1 MNRWTRWQDWVA
13 LVAGAYAILS
23 PIWTTMIA
31 AATGTLIL
39 LGIIIVLTAL
49 ASLAEPGAVML
60 QSLMAAVGVVVFVSP
75 WVMGFAS
82 TTSMAAWTAWIVGAV
97 SAIVGLLA
105 VPASNQTH
113 SSLLAAQH

>member
-1 MNRWTRWQDWVA
+1 MKKWARWQDWVA

-23 PIWTTMIA
+23 PIWTTTVA

-39 LGIIIVLTAL
+39 LGIIIALAAL
-49 ASLAEPGAVML
+49 ASLAEPDAVLL
-60 QSLMAAVGVVVFVSP
+60 QPLMAAVGAVVFVSP

-82 TTSMAAWTAWIVGAV
+82 TMGIAWTAWIVGV
-97 SAIVGLLA
+97 VTFVTGLLA
-105 VPASNQTH
+105 LPASNQAH